1 MRMMVLLVLSLM
13 LGLELACC
21 IAIGIE
27 VLTKEEPETTMKI
40 NVLEH
45 RCDSMQRQIDYMVE

>member
-27 VLTKEEPETTMKI
+27 VMT
-40 NVLEH
+40 
-45 RCDSMQRQIDYMVE
+45 